1 MLMRN
6 AIKMVGLVFVLALEA
21 CGEGS
26 GGGGGVGAFVGT
38 WRPAGGGIKKEC
50 PGTPPTTEAIA
61 RDAFWSAGTSSD
73 LTSITSLSPCRVRAD
88 VAETAAIG
96 VPDDNCRY
104 AEGDGN
110 STLALNRYT
119 FVIAPD
125 GGSAV
130 ESASGQITR
139 VEGGVA
145 IACTFEES
153 GIYVKI
159 AD

>member
-1 MLMRN
+1 MRN
-6 AIKMVGLVFVLALEA
+6 AIKMVGLAFVLALAA
-21 CGEGS
+21 CGEG
-26 GGGGGVGAFVGT
+26 GGANADGVGPFIGT
-38 WRPAGGGIKKEC
+38 WRPMAGGIKKTC
-50 PGTPPTTEAIA
+50 PGTPPTMEALA

-73 LTSITSLSPCRVRAD
+73 LTSITSLSPCRVKAEVAD
-88 VAETAAIG
+88 GAAIG
-96 VPDDNCRY
+96 IPDDNCRY
-104 AEGDGN
+104 SESDGI
-110 STLALNRYT
+110 STLALNRYA

-130 ESASGQITR
+130 ESASGKITR

-153 GIYVKI
+153 GVYVKI